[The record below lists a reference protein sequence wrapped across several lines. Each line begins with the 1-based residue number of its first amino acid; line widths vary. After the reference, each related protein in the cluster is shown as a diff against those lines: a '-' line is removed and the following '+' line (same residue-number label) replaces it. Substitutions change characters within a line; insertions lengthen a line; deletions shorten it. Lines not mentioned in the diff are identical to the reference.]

1 MVPGTRAGA
10 GRWHMPEYP
19 DPDDSPSPDLRPFRA
34 TQEVQR
40 ELPDF
45 EAEGLLDGL
54 DAEARESRLKLLTEL
69 FVNDG
74 VDLETLKTEAEANR
88 LALLPADLV
97 LGRTND
103 KYSPREISELAGISV
118 SDFQNLIAAIGLP
131 RPAPDKRRFDES
143 DLAAAR
149 RLKRFQ
155 EAGIP
160 TENLLAATRQ
170 VGSSAARIA
179 QAHRDLVASDIITR
193 DAGEYEAAIEL
204 RQATLQLLP
213 LAEQAVDYA
222 LRSHFLDQLR
232 NQAMAMASF
241 GLLGTGDST
250 EVSVCFADLVG
261 FTRLG
266 ERSEL
271 ETIGTVAKLL
281 ESVAIEVANP
291 EVRLV
296 KTIGDAAML
305 VSEDGAALFDA
316 AIRFIEVGN
325 EAGEDLPA
333 LRVGVARGRAL
344 SQVGDW
350 FGPPV
355 NLASRITESARPD
368 SVLADKAAVEA
379 AGEDEFSYSWVGQH
393 KFKGVERPVKLYRVR
408 RKDGSPA

>member
-1 MVPGTRAGA
+1 MA
-10 GRWHMPEYP
+10 EYP
-19 DPDDSPSPDLRPFRA
+19 DPDDYPSPDLRPFMAADVA
-34 TQEVQR
+34 TR

-45 EAEGLLDGL
+45 EAEGLLEGL
-54 DAEARESRLKLLTEL
+54 EEEDRAARVKLLTEL
-69 FVNDG
+69 YMEDG

-97 LGRTND
+97 LGRTNEL
-103 KYSPREISELAGISV
+103 YTPEEIAELAGISIN
-118 SDFQNLIAAIGLP
+118 DFQNLIAAVGLP
-131 RPAPDKRRFDES
+131 RPAPGKRRFDEA
-143 DLAAAR
+143 DLMAAR

-160 TENLLAATRQ
+160 TETLLAATRQ

-179 QAHRDLVASDIITR
+179 QAHRDMVASDIIAPGS
-193 DAGEYEAAIEL
+193 DEYEAAIQL
-204 RQATLQLLP
+204 RQASLQLLP

-232 NQAMAMASF
+232 NQAMAMASPGIF
-241 GLLGTGDST
+241 GDGDTT
-250 EVSVCFADLVG
+250 EMSICFADLVG

-271 ETIGTVAKLL
+271 EKIGTVAKLL
-281 ESVAIEVANP
+281 ESVAIEVTNP

-316 AIRFIEVGN
+316 ALRFIEVGK
-325 EAGEDLPA
+325 EAGDDLPA
-333 LRVGVARGRAL
+333 LRVGVARGDAIH
-344 SQVGDW
+344 QVGDW

-355 NLASRITESARPD
+355 NLASRITETARPD
-368 SVLADKAAVEA
+368 SVLADKAAVDA
-379 AGEDEFSYSWVGQH
+379 AGEEDFTYSWVGQH
-393 KFKGVERPVKLYRVR
+393 KFKGLDRPVKLFRVR
-408 RKDGSPA
+408 RKD

>member
-1 MVPGTRAGA
+1 MA
-10 GRWHMPEYP
+10 EYP
-19 DPDDSPSPDLRPFRA
+19 DPDDSPSPDLRPFTAADAA
-34 TQEVQR
+34 TR

-45 EAEGLLDGL
+45 EAEGMLEGL
-54 DAEARESRLKLLTEL
+54 DEDERAARIKLLTEL
-69 FVNDG
+69 YLQDG
-74 VDLETLKTEAEANR
+74 VDLETLKVETENNR

-97 LGRTND
+97 LGRSGELYT
-103 KYSPREISELAGISV
+103 PEEIAELAGITIK
-118 SDFQNLIAAIGLP
+118 DFQNLIAAVGLP
-131 RPAPDKRRFDES
+131 RPAAGKRRYDEA
-143 DLAAAR
+143 DLMAAR

-179 QAHRDLVASDIITR
+179 QAHRDLVASDIVTPGS
-193 DAGEYEAAIEL
+193 DEYEAAIQL
-204 RQATLQLLP
+204 RQASMQLLP

-232 NQAMAMASF
+232 NQAMAMASPGLF
-241 GLLGTGDST
+241 GDGDST
-250 EVSVCFADLVG
+250 EMSICFADLVG

-271 ETIGTVAKLL
+271 EKIGTVAKLL
-281 ESVAIEVANP
+281 ESVAIEVTNP

-316 AIRFIEVGN
+316 AIRFIEVGK
-325 EAGEDLPA
+325 EAGDDLPA
-333 LRVGVARGRAL
+333 LRVGVARGETIH
-344 SQVGDW
+344 QVGDW

-355 NLASRITESARPD
+355 NLASRITEVARPD
-368 SVLADKAAVEA
+368 SVLADSKAVEA
-379 AGEDEFSYSWVGQH
+379 AGEEAFRYSWVGQH
-393 KFKGVERPVKLYRVR
+393 KFKGLDRPVKLFRVR
-408 RKDGSPA
+408 RNEELES

>member
-1 MVPGTRAGA
+1 MGD
-10 GRWHMPEYP
+10 YP
-19 DPDDSPSPDLRPFRA
+19 DPDDYPSPDLRPFMA
-34 TQEVQR
+34 ADVASR

-54 DAEARESRLKLLTEL
+54 DEEERAARIKLLTEL
-69 FVNDG
+69 YVEDG
-74 VDLETLKTEAEANR
+74 IDLETLKEEAAANR
-88 LALLPADLV
+88 LALMPADLI
-97 LGRTND
+97 LGPTRQ
-103 KYSPREISELAGISV
+103 KYTPREIAELAGMPV
-118 SDFQNLIAAIGLP
+118 ADFQNLIAAVGLP
-131 RPAPDKRRFDES
+131 RPSPDQRTFDEA

-149 RLKRFQ
+149 RLRRFQ

-179 QAHRDLVASDIITR
+179 QAHRDLLASDIISPGA
-193 DAGEYEAAIEL
+193 DEYEAATQL
-204 RQATLQLLP
+204 RQASLQLLP

-222 LRSHFLDQLR
+222 LRSHFIDQLR
-232 NQAMAMASF
+232 NQAMAMANP

-250 EVSVCFADLVG
+250 EVSICFADLVG

-281 ESVAIEVANP
+281 ESVAIEVTNP

-316 AIRFIEVGN
+316 AIRFIEVGHQ
-325 EAGEDLPA
+325 AGGELPA
-333 LRVGVARGRAL
+333 LRVGVARGEAI

-355 NLASRITESARPD
+355 NLASRITETARPD
-368 SVLADKAAVEA
+368 SVLAESKAVEA
-379 AGEDEFSYSWVGQH
+379 AGEEAFKYSWVGQH
-393 KFKGVERPVKLYRVR
+393 KFKGLDRPVKLFRVR
-408 RKDGSPA
+408 RNDGSPG

>member
-1 MVPGTRAGA
+1 MS
-10 GRWHMPEYP
+10 PEYP
-19 DPDDSPSPDLRPFRA
+19 DPDDYPSPDLRPFMAADVA
-34 TQEVQR
+34 TR

-54 DAEARESRLKLLTEL
+54 DEKERPARIKLLTEL
-69 FVNDG
+69 YIQDG
-74 VDLETLKTEAEANR
+74 VDLETLKDEVEANR

-97 LGRTND
+97 LGRTNE
-103 KYSPREISELAGISV
+103 KYTPAEIAELAGISAT
-118 SDFQNLIAAIGLP
+118 DFQNLVAAVGLP
-131 RPAPDKRRFDES
+131 RPSPGQRTFDET
-143 DLAAAR
+143 DLNAAR

-160 TENLLAATRQ
+160 IENLLAVTRQ

-179 QAHRDLVASDIITR
+179 QSHRDLVASDIITPGA
-193 DAGEYEAAIEL
+193 DEFEAAIQL
-204 RQATLQLLP
+204 RQASLQLLP
-213 LAEQAVDYA
+213 LAEQAVEYA
-222 LRSHFLDQLR
+222 LRSHFLDQIR
-232 NQAMAMASF
+232 NQAMAMANP
-241 GLLGTGDST
+241 GLMGTAEAT

-271 ETIGTVAKLL
+271 EKIGTVAKLL
-281 ESVAIEVANP
+281 ESVAIEVTNP

-333 LRVGVARGRAL
+333 LRVGVARGEAI

-355 NLASRITESARPD
+355 NLASRITETARPD
-368 SVLADKAAVEA
+368 SVLAESKAVKA
-379 AGEDEFSYSWVGQH
+379 AGEEDFSYSWVGQH
-393 KFKGVERPVKLYRVR
+393 KFKGLDRPVKLFRVR
-408 RKDGSPA
+408 RK

>member
-1 MVPGTRAGA
+1 
-10 GRWHMPEYP
+10 MPDFPINYP
-19 DPDDSPSPDLRPFRA
+19 DPDDYPSPDLRPFTAADLA
-34 TQEVQR
+34 TR

-54 DAEARESRLKLLTEL
+54 DGDQREARLKLLTEL
-69 FVNDG
+69 FLNEG
-74 VDLETLKTEAEANR
+74 VDLDVLKKEVEANR

-97 LGRTND
+97 LGRTKR
-103 KYSPREISELAGISV
+103 KYTPREIAELAGLPV
-118 SDFQNLIAAIGLP
+118 SDFQKLIAAIGLP
-131 RPAPDKRRFDES
+131 QPSPDQRTFDES
-143 DLAAAR
+143 DLQAAR
-149 RLKRFQ
+149 RLRRFQ

-179 QAHRDLVASDIITR
+179 QAHRDLVASDIIAPGA
-193 DAGEYEAAIEL
+193 DEYEAAYQL
-204 RQATLQLLP
+204 RQASLQLLP

-222 LRSHFLDQLR
+222 LRSHFIDQLR
-232 NQAMAMASF
+232 NQAMAMASPGF
-241 GLLGTGDST
+241 LGAVEST

-266 ERSEL
+266 ERAEL

-281 ESVAIEVANP
+281 ESVAIEVTNP

-316 AIRFIEVGN
+316 AIRFIEVGQQ
-325 EAGEDLPA
+325 AGSELPA
-333 LRVGVARGRAL
+333 LRVGVARGEAI

-355 NLASRITESARPD
+355 NLASRITEVARPD
-368 SVLADKAAVEA
+368 SVLADDKAVEA
-379 AGEDEFSYSWVGQH
+379 AGEEAFRYSWVGQH
-393 KFKGVERPVKLYRVR
+393 KFKGLDRPVKLFRVR
-408 RKDGSPA
+408 RK